1 MPTSGELSAYVLAEL
16 RARESW
22 KNRDYGTAHDQAR
35 EAARLALESGDEST
49 WWNMTYLQAEC
60 LRDAGES
67 RGFLE
72 VASTLAEH
80 PLSHNLPGL
89 QARSTAILGAA
100 LRGVGRLAEAAVAAS
115 SARDLVAEGGE
126 NVKVQVEA
134 QRVLI
139 ASLAESRRLD
149 EAWQECLELEMLLTD
164 EVDEDTA
171 GKAYWVIGN
180 VAFLCDKIEE
190 GGDYHDMAAE
200 RLSPSKD
207 VNLWARFNKAS
218 ALMRLEA
225 QIADAATLR
234 CIERAELA
242 THVVGGTEEDRL
254 ELTSVR
260 GHWSFLTGDTKAAI
274 ELLGAVC
281 AQSDRLPPQTA
292 ADASF
297 LLAKALIAQGNT
309 QEALHFLH
317 KAAALFD
324 EAEAPERSAQVRAFS
339 ASVE

>member
-1 MPTSGELSAYVLAEL
+1 MPTYGELSAYVLAEL

-22 KNRDYGTAHDQAR
+22 KNRDFGTAHDQAR
-35 EAARLALESGDEST
+35 EAAQLALESGDESA

-72 VASTLAEH
+72 IATKLTQN
-80 PLSHNLPGL
+80 PLSLNLPAL
-89 QARSTAILGAA
+89 QARSTAMLAAA
-100 LRGVGRLAEAAVAAS
+100 LRGVGRLAEAATAAA
-115 SARDLVAEGGE
+115 SARDLVAEDEE
-126 NVKVQVEA
+126 NVKVQVEL

-139 ASLAESRRLD
+139 STLAESRRLD
-149 EAWQECLELEMLLTD
+149 EAWQECLELEMLVTD

-180 VAFLCDKIEE
+180 VAFLCEKIEE
-190 GGDYHDMAAE
+190 GSFYHDMAAE

-207 VNLWARFNKAS
+207 VDLWARFNKAS

-225 QIADAATLR
+225 QVADAATLR

-242 THVVGGTEEDRL
+242 THVVGGTEENRL
-254 ELTSVR
+254 ELTSAR
-260 GHWSFLTGDTKAAI
+260 AHWNYLTGDNDAAI
-274 ELLGAVC
+274 KLLRAVY
-281 AQSDRLPPQTA
+281 AESHRLPPQTA

-297 LLAKALIAQGNT
+297 LLAKAFLAQGNR
-309 QEALHFLH
+309 QEALQFLH